1 MNTENRV
8 LAMLNKIGNVRTAKK
23 ENLGAIEDAI
33 NQVKQNID
41 KVGVDLVNFT
51 DQLNEAIND
60 SLLKQRALAESLLT
74 DLQSISIQ
82 REEVFNQ
89 FEEIN
94 SELMDLGIDNGIDI
108 NKIDADFEIAYAT
121 ADELINNLGL

>member
-41 KVGVDLVNFT
+41 KVGVDLANFT

-60 SLLKQRALAESLLT
+60 SISKQRALAESLLT
-74 DLQSISIQ
+74 DLQSISMQ

-89 FEEIN
+89 FEDIN